1 MRKSSKV
8 SLFKKNSKQTGDAA
22 EEIACSYLKKQG
34 LKLLDQNFHG
44 KYGELDLVM
53 QDSDSIV
60 FVEVRYRKQTNFGSP
75 QESINYQKQ
84 QKIIKT
90 ALYYLQRQP
99 EWQNAAARFD
109 VIGITSGDSQPDI
122 EWIQNAFYA
131 E

>member
-1 MRKSSKV
+1 V
-8 SLFKKNSKQTGDAA
+8 SLFKQNSKKTGDAA
-22 EEIACSYLKKQG
+22 EQIARSYLVKRG
-34 LKLLDQNFHG
+34 LKLLEQNYHG

-60 FVEVRYRKQTNFGSP
+60 FVEVRYRNQTNYGTP
-75 QESINYQKQ
+75 LESINHQKQ

-90 ALYYLQRQP
+90 ALYYLQRHP

-109 VIGITSGDSQPDI
+109 VIGITSGDKQANVD
-122 EWIQNAFYA
+122 WIQNAFYA